1 LYQTDAETWKE
12 ITHYAGLDWA
22 KEQQQVAVV
31 DQEGRVV
38 AEFRFA
44 HTAEGWG
51 ECRQRLQEFPV
62 LAMAIETSQ
71 GAAVEKLLESGYTV
85 YPVHPRRAKSYRE
98 RKRPGGDKDDAL
110 DAWSLADA
118 LRVDGAGWKPL
129 APEDPVL
136 QQLRLLCRD
145 EVALIA
151 QRTALINQLQQALYE
166 YYPAAL
172 EAFDDWTHP
181 AAWAFVVTFPTPQ
194 VLVAAGRR
202 KWQNFLHAH
211 RLWRPET
218 APKRL
223 EVFARAEAFRGGEA
237 VSAAKSLLAVTQAK
251 LLRALQ
257 TQLEEYRRRIEQLFE
272 QHPDHDLF
280 GSLPGAAVKLAPR
293 LLGEIG
299 GDRDRF
305 ADANGLQCLCGT
317 APVRYESGQCHRV
330 RLRRACNKHLR
341 YAVHLWAD
349 LSRARCPWAQA
360 YYAAH
365 RAKGQSHAQALRCLG
380 NRWLKILWKMWQTR
394 TCYDADLH
402 ARNQTQHGSW
412 VLQLQPS

>member
-1 LYQTDAETWKE
+1 
-12 ITHYAGLDWA
+12 
-22 KEQQQVAVV
+22 VPAV
-31 DQEGRVV
+31 
-38 AEFRFA
+38 
-44 HTAEGWG
+44 
-51 ECRQRLQEFPV
+51 
-62 LAMAIETSQ
+62 AIETSQ
-71 GAAVEKLLESGYTV
+71 GAAVEKLLESGLIV
-85 YPVHPRRAKSYRE
+85 YPVHPRRAKGYRE
-98 RKRPGGDKDDAL
+98 RKRPSGDKDDML

-129 APEDPVL
+129 ASEDPLL

-172 EAFDDWTHP
+172 EAFDDWTQP
-181 AAWAFVVTFPTPQ
+181 AAWAFVASFPTPQ

-237 VSAAKSLLAVTQAK
+237 VSAAKSLLAVTHAK

-257 TQLEEYRRRIEQLFE
+257 IQLEEYRRRIEELFE

-280 GSLPGAAVKLAPR
+280 GSLPGTSVKLAPR
-293 LLGEIG
+293 LLSEIG
-299 GDRDRF
+299 ADRNRF
-305 ADANGLQCLCGT
+305 TDANGLQCLGGT
-317 APVRYESGQCHRV
+317 APVRYDSGQCHRV

-341 YAVHLWAD
+341 YAVHLLGGPKSGA
-349 LSRARCPWAQA
+349 LPVGTGVLCGAPRQRSKSRASVAVS
-360 YYAAH
+360 
-365 RAKGQSHAQALRCLG
+365 GQSLVENTLEDVADPDPVRRRTPRAQPNSTRLLGATVATLLMENHRC
-380 NRWLKILWKMWQTR
+380 Q
-394 TCYDADLH
+394 
-402 ARNQTQHGSW
+402 
-412 VLQLQPS
+412 